1 MQKILN
7 IISVISFVLVA
18 AITGGGVFGYLWI
31 TNEDNQKMLQE
42 KAIEKVMGAIKIP
55 GLSGPALPTGPLTP
69 AQQKNE
75 EKKAIGVPFMP
86 INHIESLCECEDQN
100 VFGESFKQVF

>member
-31 TNEDNQKMLQE
+31 TNEQNQERIKQQLIEQVTGSLKM
-42 KAIEKVMGAIKIP
+42 P
-55 GLSGPALPTGPLTP
+55 GLSGPVLPT
-69 AQQKNE
+69 AQP
-75 EKKAIGVPFMP
+75 KAAGSAGM
-86 INHIESLCECEDQN
+86 SLPK
-100 VFGESFKQVF
+100 F